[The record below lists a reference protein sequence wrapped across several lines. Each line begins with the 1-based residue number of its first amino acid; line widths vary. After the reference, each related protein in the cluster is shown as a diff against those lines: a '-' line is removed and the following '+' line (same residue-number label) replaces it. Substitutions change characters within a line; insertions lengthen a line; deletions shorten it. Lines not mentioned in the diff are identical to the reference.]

1 MICII
6 ILQNNVLPKENFSWY
21 LLQLLYDTFL
31 EENEPFFYHFSPKI
45 KNVRMCLYRSVW
57 AFLQVEHLSRRA
69 RTSVVEA
76 HWGTSSKK
84 KHKNVRICTYTS
96 VWMVVRKHPSG
107 GPPIDKDSAHHAHP
121 LRTAL
126 SSRLRGAVV
135 TALALHSW
143 GPGSNP
149 MAGTFSIFQN
159 WGEGWGWRV
168 FAKVRRPHHRV
179 LVLPM

>member
-1 MICII
+1 MMVQ
-6 ILQNNVLPKENFSWY
+6 LMPKENFSWY

-31 EENEPFFYHFSPKI
+31 EENEPFFYHFSQNH

-57 AFLQVEHLSRRA
+57 AFLKIEHLTRRA

-76 HWGTSSKK
+76 HWRTSSKK
-84 KHKNVRICTYTS
+84 NHKNTRICTYTS
-96 VWMVVRKHPSG
+96 VWMVARKHPSW

-135 TALALHSW
+135 IVPASHGLGMACTFHFFKIGGRTGAGKWW
-143 GPGSNP
+143 G
-149 MAGTFSIFQN
+149 F
-159 WGEGWGWRV
+159 GWGRALKPAFGV
-168 FAKVRRPHHRV
+168 
-179 LVLPM
+179 